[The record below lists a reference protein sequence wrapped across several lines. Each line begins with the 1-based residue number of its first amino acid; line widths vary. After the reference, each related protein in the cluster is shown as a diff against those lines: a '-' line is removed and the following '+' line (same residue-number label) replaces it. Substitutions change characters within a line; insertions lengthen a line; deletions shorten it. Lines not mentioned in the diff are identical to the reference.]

1 MRDLIKICS
10 GKPRRKLPEEGNQ
23 PCERRSVAR
32 VPPSP
37 PGGPISPSLSLSF
50 PPPPRNP
57 IFPTSHPLPSC
68 PPGGGVGGACL
79 TGSFS
84 GRSAV
89 PSPSLTSLLS
99 AASGGGGKR
108 RVASVA
114 DMLLLPL
121 SPSLSSDPRS
131 PSSLQL
137 AEPPIWTTPATRT
150 SPAAAHLIQV
160 CRFPLQRPRYKP

>member
-84 GRSAV
+84 GSSRSRRFGRRRR
-89 PSPSLTSLLS
+89 PGPHRQQRILS
-99 AASGGGGKR
+99 KFADFPYKVRGGKTLFHHHNP
-108 RVASVA
+108 V
-114 DMLLLPL
+114 DQLP
-121 SPSLSSDPRS
+121 PVFG
-131 PSSLQL
+131 LQNL
-137 AEPPIWTTPATRT
+137 DRA
-150 SPAAAHLIQV
+150 
-160 CRFPLQRPRYKP
+160 F